1 MIPAEDIM
9 DLLKLCLASTY
20 FHYNDKHY
28 KHLHGT
34 AMESPVSVVVAEIV
48 MQNIEKRGLY
58 TCRQT
63 IPLWLCYADE
73 KFTAVRHAE
82 IDAFHH
88 HHNGHNTDIQ
98 FNREVEENGKEPFL
112 DCLVSREDNL
122 LRTTVYNEPTQ
133 NRLLDESSYNLGDIR
148 HKATTIRTPK
158 RRAQLV
164 CSTST

>member
-1 MIPAEDIM
+1 MIPTEDIM

-20 FHYNDKHY
+20 FHYNDNHY
-28 KHLHGT
+28 KKLHGT

-98 FNREVEENGKEPFL
+98 FNR

-122 LRTTVYNEPTQ
+122 LQTTVYNDPTQ
-133 NRLLDESSYNLGDIR
+133 NRLLDESSYNLGDTR